1 MSEKKANTP
10 KTAFGKF
17 MVYEFIPKYSNNV
30 MGIVYMGAAILIIV
44 VGLRG
49 LGKVAG
55 KIPVVPSFLIDQ
67 AEGKID
73 PNYVMGAL
81 FLEFFL
87 LFILA
92 IVTFF
97 TPEEDHSAAHGSA
110 GSHDQKTEPT
120 LASKVPAFRD
130 EMQQLKTMADE
141 EIRTIDTYLD
151 KFEGLSKK
159 LQKIQLANIQAIQM
173 MKDSLKN

>member
-1 MSEKKANTP
+1 MSEKKANNP
-10 KTAFGKF
+10 KTAFGKY
-17 MVYEFIPKYSNNV
+17 MVYEFIPNYSNNV

-55 KIPVVPSFLIDQ
+55 QLAVVPGFLIGPD
-67 AEGKID
+67 GKID
-73 PNYVMGAL
+73 PSYVMGAL

-97 TPEEDHSAAHGSA
+97 TPEEMHGHGHEAHS
-110 GSHDQKTEPT
+110 E
-120 LASKVPAFRD
+120 SKAEQSIPVSKIPQFRD

-141 EIRTIDTYLD
+141 ELRTIDNYLT
-151 KFEGLSKK
+151 KFEELSKK
-159 LQKIQLANIQAIQM
+159 LQKIQLANLQAIQM
-173 MKDSLKN
+173 MKDSIKN

>member
-1 MSEKKANTP
+1 MSEKKANQP
-10 KTAFGKF
+10 KTAFGKY

-55 KIPVVPSFLIDQ
+55 SLPVVPSFLINAAD
-67 AEGKID
+67 GKID

-97 TPEEDHSAAHGSA
+97 TPEEDHSTPHAVHAEEH
-110 GSHDQKTEPT
+110 KRPT
-120 LASKVPAFRD
+120 GIDSNIPAFKE
-130 EMQQLKTMADE
+130 EMQQLKLVADE
-141 EIRTIDTYLD
+141 ELRTINTYLD
-151 KFEGLSKK
+151 KFEELSKK
-159 LQKIQLANIQAIQM
+159 LQKIQLANLQAIQM
-173 MKDSLKN
+173 MKDSIKN

>member
-1 MSEKKANTP
+1 VSEKKANTP
-10 KTAFGKF
+10 KTAFGKY
-17 MVYEFIPKYSNNV
+17 MVYEFIPNYSNNV

-55 KIPVVPSFLIDQ
+55 ELAVVPSFLIGTDS
-67 AEGKID
+67 KID
-73 PNYVMGAL
+73 PSFVMGAL

-97 TPEEDHSAAHGSA
+97 TPEEMHGHGPEAHHEA
-110 GSHDQKTEPT
+110 KVEPT
-120 LASKVPAFRD
+120 MSSKVPQFRD

-141 EIRTIDTYLD
+141 EIRTIDNYLT
-151 KFEGLSKK
+151 KFEELSKK
-159 LQKIQLANIQAIQM
+159 LQKIQLANLQAIQM
-173 MKDSLKN
+173 MKDSIKN